1 MRQSTGN
8 DQREQRRFWGCR
20 GATQPL
26 YDVTVLTCSYH
37 GRPSLVAARW
47 VLALVVAATL
57 VPRPAQAD
65 DRDSATVGKITLLN
79 RKAVDA
85 YQHLEFDTA
94 LRLLNEALEA
104 SERAGLMLH
113 PIRART
119 YMSLGIVTLG
129 GFRQREQAVKYF
141 RKALQIQPEVRL
153 SPGLANPDIQS
164 AFDEA
169 VATLASGTSDEM
181 TPEKALVHEPIR
193 SAPGGQ
199 PLLVTVVPD
208 KELGAATIVLRYR
221 AGNAPAFTDLPM
233 QKNAAGAFEATI
245 PASATAGEQL
255 VYFIEARRQDGS
267 PIIKRGTAVD
277 PIAVALIPAGTIDAP
292 VPAAVAATPSTAT
305 PGSFYFAIL
314 AGSGIGWARG
324 TGETTLNDVKS
335 AGLAWAQAA
344 QLAPE
349 IGYYVTPR
357 LRLGVQGRI
366 QLVTGATEYQV
377 PMPGPT
383 ECGTTEHV
391 CSPAKAAFAGLL
403 KATWLLVEP
412 TSAFQP
418 YVSFSAGGGYIR
430 HVKATKSPMACGPE
444 GDQDCKDTVP
454 GGPVLFGPSFGFQYK
469 VADSVGLVA
478 ELQTLI
484 GMSKFTANA
493 DLNLGIAFQL

>member
-1 MRQSTGN
+1 ML
-8 DQREQRRFWGCR
+8 
-20 GATQPL
+20 A
-26 YDVTVLTCSYH
+26 VVLT
-37 GRPSLVAARW
+37 
-47 VLALVVAATL
+47 ATL

-104 SERAGLMLH
+104 SERAGLMVH

-119 YMSLGIVTLG
+119 YMTLGIVTLG
-129 GFRQREQAVKYF
+129 GLKQRDQALKYF

-153 SPGLANPDIQS
+153 SPGLANPEIQA

-169 VATLASGTSDEM
+169 VAGLASGTSDEM

-193 SAPGGQ
+193 SGTAGQ
-199 PLLVTVVPD
+199 ALPVTAVPD
-208 KELGAATIVLRYR
+208 KDLGAAAIVLRYR
-221 AGNAPAFTDLPM
+221 PGNVAAFTDLPM
-233 QKNAAGAFEATI
+233 QRTAAGSFEATI
-245 PASATAGEQL
+245 PATATTGEQV
-255 VYFIEARRQDGS
+255 VYFIEARRTDGS
-267 PIIKRGTAVD
+267 PIIRRGSAAD
-277 PIAVALIPAGTIDAP
+277 PIVVTLTAPGLIAGPAPEPVAPPPPPG
-292 VPAAVAATPSTAT
+292 T
-305 PGSFYFAIL
+305 PGSFYVAIL
-314 AGSGIGWARG
+314 GGSGIGWT
-324 TGETTLNDVKS
+324 TGDGDTTLNPVTS
-335 AGLAWAQAA
+335 AGLAWARAA
-344 QLAPE
+344 HVAPE

-366 QLVTGATEYQV
+366 QLVTGATEYHV
-377 PMPGPT
+377 PDAGEF

-391 CSPAKAAFAGLL
+391 CSPYKAAFAGLL

-418 YVSFSAGGGYIR
+418 YVALSAGGGYIR
-430 HVKATKSPMACGPE
+430 HVKETVSPQKCGPMADGV
-444 GDQDCKDTVP
+444 CKDTIP
-454 GGPVLFGPSFGFQYK
+454 GGPVLFGPTLGFQYK
-469 VADSVGLVA
+469 LSDGVGLVA
-478 ELQTLI
+478 ELQALV